1 MFVGAFI
8 IFNAFSITV
17 AQRRR
22 EFAMLRA
29 LGASR
34 RQVLAT
40 VAGEALAMG
49 VAASL
54 LGLVAGLGVA
64 KAVNALFKAVGADLP
79 TGGLTLTPRTII
91 VALLVGVGVTLA
103 SAAAAGAA
111 RHQSAARGGPL
122 RGRPAAAVALRP
134 AEHAG
139 RLRPSPC
146 WAPPC
151 SRPAW

>member
-34 RQVLAT
+34 RQVLVT

-49 VAASL
+49 VAASMF
-54 LGLVAGLGVA
+54 GLFAGLGVA
-64 KAVNALFKAVGADLP
+64 GLINALFKAVGADIP
-79 TGGLTLTPRTII
+79 TAGLTWPR
-91 VALLVGVGVTLA
+91 ARSSRPWPSA
-103 SAAAAGAA
+103 SA
-111 RHQSAARGGPL
+111 
-122 RGRPAAAVALRP
+122 
-134 AEHAG
+134 
-139 RLRPSPC
+139 
-146 WAPPC
+146 
-151 SRPAW
+151 

>member
-1 MFVGAFI
+1 MSPNELRNRLRAALPATVDVKTGAQAAASESSDASKSINSFLQPALLAFGGVAVFVGAFI

-40 VAGEALAMG
+40 VTGEALAMG
-49 VAASL
+49 VTASL

-64 KAVNALFKAVGADLP
+64 KAIDALFKAD
-79 TGGLTLTPRTII
+79 R
-91 VALLVGVGVTLA
+91 
-103 SAAAAGAA
+103 
-111 RHQSAARGGPL
+111 R
-122 RGRPAAAVALRP
+122 RPADRRP
-134 AEHAG
+134 GPEPRARSSSRWSSA
-139 RLRPSPC
+139 
-146 WAPPC
+146 WA
-151 SRPAW
+151 